1 MSTQY
6 NDNEGNPWTLII
18 IILVILFAV
27 LFFIAMIGLRPEIRS
42 NTPED
47 RPLRDDEDLEAEP
60 EPQLYNFGW

>member
-42 NTPED
+42 NTPEGEYD
-47 RPLRDDEDLEAEP
+47 RPHRP
-60 EPQLYNFGW
+60 TI